1 MYLKR
6 NVSLYVKEYRW
17 VGYLF
22 SNKSTWAI
30 NSDTSSAIPNDYSS
44 LGRYAGGEGSNI
56 LVDPDKYRRR

>member
-17 VGYLF
+17 VEYL
-22 SNKSTWAI
+22 SANKPTWAI
-30 NSDTSSAIPNDYSS
+30 NSGSAIPNDYSL